1 MRRLFI
7 PALAAICA
15 ALVLALALPR
25 FLAAVRYL
33 PVDHAIRDYHASG
46 EIPTD
51 RLLPLI
57 DFADEAIGIHDHYRF
72 HDGLSVL
79 HYLRAL
85 DLKTPAGERRSAYR
99 QAEAEAVRTVTRA
112 PAQPEAWLRIAMAR
126 GVLHDEPE
134 QVIAAWKM
142 SIFTGRTHSTL
153 LVPRVQT
160 GLAQFEFMDEE
171 ARSMLRDQ
179 LLLAWELK
187 PAELLRILRWA
198 DRQLAR
204 TRELVGVTA
213 PDMLAEMEE
222 RIGKIR

>member
-1 MRRLFI
+1 MVR
-7 PALAAICA
+7 A
-15 ALVLALALPR
+15 VLR
-25 FLAAVRYL
+25 
-33 PVDHAIRDYHASG
+33 
-46 EIPTD
+46 
-51 RLLPLI
+51 
-57 DFADEAIGIHDHYRF
+57 
-72 HDGLSVL
+72 
-79 HYLRAL
+79 
-85 DLKTPAGERRSAYR
+85 
-99 QAEAEAVRTVTRA
+99 
-112 PAQPEAWLRIAMAR
+112 
-126 GVLHDEPE
+126 DEPE

-160 GLAQFEFMDEE
+160 GLTQFEFMDGE

-187 PAELLRILRWA
+187 PGELLRILKWS
-198 DRQLAR
+198 DPQLAR